1 MQEDSGAGS
10 EYQTDIREYK
20 EAAMIK
26 YDNLDEAI
34 IGHASVWDG
43 NDKVERVIY
52 SGEKM
57 IDLFMQDGMSELD
70 AIEWIEFNMEGAYLG
85 KETPVIVWECEDD

>member
-1 MQEDSGAGS
+1 
-10 EYQTDIREYK
+10 
-20 EAAMIK
+20 MIT
-26 YDNLDEAI
+26 YDNLDDAI

-43 NDKVERVIY
+43 NEKVERVIY

-57 IDLFMQDGMSELD
+57 IGLFMQDGMSELD

-85 KETPVIVWECEDD
+85 KETPVIVWEREDD